1 MCCFLILDVHGE
13 RSDADVFC
21 LRPGCNRLDP
31 VSVSRVAFRP
41 DLRLSS
47 PYDDYWRHFYFA
59 TPSDVQLIE
68 LSATMHY
75 INDSIV
81 VLAVRDGRRRRFD
94 CVTIG
99 PWTDEAMIM
108 PTPAFIH
115 HHHHAWRTQSE
126 DRRRR
131 PLQLNRRRSASRL
144 VDVIN

>member
-1 MCCFLILDVHGE
+1 M
-13 RSDADVFC
+13 FC

-75 INDSIV
+75 INNSIA
-81 VLAVRDGRRRRFD
+81 VLAIRNQRGRTARAD
-94 CVTIG
+94 AVDISTALPSAHG
-99 PWTDEAMIM
+99 PM
-108 PTPAFIH
+108 
-115 HHHHAWRTQSE
+115 
-126 DRRRR
+126 R
-131 PLQLNRRRSASRL
+131 P
-144 VDVIN
+144 